1 MGNDA
6 SGTLCVDWVFGTDE
20 DEFEP
25 IGALDY
31 WQTHAVVEALKP
43 YVAESANKLA
53 YYKAKGEKNRG
64 TEVLEDARDSAA
76 FSLDLFTIALN
87 RMRTAY
93 KKAEHAKGDNSISES
108 RTDA

>member
-1 MGNDA
+1 MSDA
-6 SGTLCVDWVFGTDE
+6 NGSLCVDWVWGNEE

-43 YVAESANKLA
+43 YVAESANKIA
-53 YYKAKGEKNRG
+53 YYKARGETNRG

-76 FSLDLFTIALN
+76 FSLDLFIIALN

-93 KKAEHAKGDNSISES
+93 KKAEYEGNSSTS
-108 RTDA
+108 KPGSDS

>member
-1 MGNDA
+1 MDDA
-6 SGTLCVDWVFGTDE
+6 SGSLCVDWVWGDKD

-43 YVAESANKLA
+43 YVAESANKIA
-53 YYKAKGEKNRG
+53 YYKARGEANRG

-76 FSLDLFTIALN
+76 FSLDLFIIALN

-93 KKAEHAKGDNSISES
+93 KKAEYERDNP
-108 RTDA
+108 T

>member
-1 MGNDA
+1 MDADA
-6 SGTLCVDWVFGTDE
+6 SGSLCVDWVFGTND

-43 YVAESANKLA
+43 YVAESANKVA

-64 TEVLEDARDSAA
+64 TEALEDARDSAA
-76 FSLDLFTIALN
+76 FSLDLFSIALN

-93 KKAEHAKGDNSISES
+93 KKAEYEGDNSTSES
-108 RTDA
+108 RTDT

>member
-1 MGNDA
+1 MKADA
-6 SGTLCVDWVFGTDE
+6 SGSLCVDWVFGTDE

-31 WQTHAVVEALKP
+31 WQTHAIVEALKP
-43 YVAESANKLA
+43 YLAESANKLA
-53 YYKAKGEKNRG
+53 YYKAKGEQNRG

-76 FSLDLFTIALN
+76 SSLDLFNIALN

-93 KKAEHAKGDNSISES
+93 KKAEYERDNTVSES
-108 RTDA
+108 RTDS

>member
-1 MGNDA
+1 MNPDA
-6 SGTLCVDWVFGTDE
+6 SGSLCVDWIFGTND

-31 WQTHAVVEALKP
+31 WQTYAVVEALKP
-43 YVAESANKLA
+43 YLAESASKLA
-53 YYKAKGEKNRG
+53 YYKAKGEKNKG

-76 FSLDLFTIALN
+76 SSLDLFSIALN

-93 KKAEHAKGDNSISES
+93 KKAEYEGDYTASQP
-108 RTDA
+108 RTNT